1 MRIKLYGRVIGIF
14 LKKHSFINVLI
25 SLQLIAV
32 FVIGI
37 IMTSIIDEKASSYE
51 AVKPLL
57 NGEGLYCG
65 GYFLKDNEN
74 GGLLEN
80 TDEIKTQLKDVDFI
94 SSVNFASLQ
103 TGVDTQTNE
112 VKTAYALVYDDY
124 SANLFRPTI
133 EKGSWITD
141 SKQSDDIPQA
151 VITRNYQGYNVND
164 IAEFETENGTLK
176 VRIIGVIGDNEKYL
190 AANSEYESNEP
201 SYQLMLSTHFNC
213 LNDQL
218 KNKGFTNEEIA
229 LKLESLGYSAD
240 SIVYNEPVLFFTDK
254 EWNKTDLDSVMSD
267 SLFIKYNR
275 NISDD
280 EKLYNRKYINE
291 NLSVLSFAIQ
301 FSQLN
306 NNSQTIVYRE
316 LYTLMPIMCAI
327 YLLVLIASVS
337 VNAINCKNNIRNE
350 AILYLG
356 GAKRKQLL
364 TINVIYNGLICIVSL
379 IISIAGSLIF
389 YKAGLFSKT
398 VITLGWKQ
406 ITICLIVCAV
416 YILVSC
422 IIPCIILTPK
432 ALKKAIILSEE

>member
-1 MRIKLYGRVIGIF
+1 M
-14 LKKHSFINVLI
+14 
-25 SLQLIAV
+25 
-32 FVIGI
+32 
-37 IMTSIIDEKASSYE
+37 
-51 AVKPLL
+51 
-57 NGEGLYCG
+57 
-65 GYFLKDNEN
+65 
-74 GGLLEN
+74 
-80 TDEIKTQLKDVDFI
+80 
-94 SSVNFASLQ
+94 
-103 TGVDTQTNE
+103 
-112 VKTAYALVYDDY
+112 
-124 SANLFRPTI
+124 
-133 EKGSWITD
+133 
-141 SKQSDDIPQA
+141 
-151 VITRNYQGYNVND
+151 
-164 IAEFETENGTLK
+164 K

-190 AANSEYESNEP
+190 GANSEYESNEP

-291 NLSVLSFAIQ
+291 NLSVLSFAIP

-398 VITLGWKQ
+398 VITLGWKP

-422 IIPCIILTPK
+422 IISCIILTPK

>member
-1 MRIKLYGRVIGIF
+1 M
-14 LKKHSFINVLI
+14 
-25 SLQLIAV
+25 
-32 FVIGI
+32 
-37 IMTSIIDEKASSYE
+37 
-51 AVKPLL
+51 
-57 NGEGLYCG
+57 
-65 GYFLKDNEN
+65 
-74 GGLLEN
+74 
-80 TDEIKTQLKDVDFI
+80 
-94 SSVNFASLQ
+94 
-103 TGVDTQTNE
+103 
-112 VKTAYALVYDDY
+112 
-124 SANLFRPTI
+124 
-133 EKGSWITD
+133 
-141 SKQSDDIPQA
+141 
-151 VITRNYQGYNVND
+151 
-164 IAEFETENGTLK
+164 K

-190 AANSEYESNEP
+190 GANSEYESNEP

-291 NLSVLSFAIQ
+291 NLSVLSFAIP

-398 VITLGWKQ
+398 VITLGWKP